1 MSVELKPCPW
11 CGDSL
16 KVGRVVEGDTFRWR
30 RVQGCCADGPEVRH
44 DTLAENQAAAHEDSE
59 RRAIEAWN
67 TRSTQPP
74 AVGVDVS
81 DEMVEVV
88 KFLLGEGPLRGAW
101 FGEEPPDALGPMPRY
116 WWRKDLSK
124 TFAAALRTG
133 GGA

>member
-59 RRAIEAWN
+59 HRAIEAWN
-67 TRSTQPP
+67 TRATQPP
-74 AVGVDVS
+74 AVGVDVT
-81 DEMVEVV
+81 DEMVRAACDAH
-88 KFLLGEGPLRGAW
+88 GPALADGTAW
-101 FGEEPPDALGPMPRY
+101 SAMRAALH
-116 WWRKDLSK
+116 
-124 TFAAALRTG
+124 AALRTG